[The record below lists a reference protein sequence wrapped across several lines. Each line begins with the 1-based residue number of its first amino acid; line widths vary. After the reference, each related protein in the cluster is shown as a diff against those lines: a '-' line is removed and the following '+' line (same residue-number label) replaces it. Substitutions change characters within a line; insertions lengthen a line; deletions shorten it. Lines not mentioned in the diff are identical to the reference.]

1 MAAVRYDETTGPSGG
16 PTSGA
21 IALRDHWRK
30 VTGLDDEGIYNPRKV
45 RGSKTTWSTHAS
57 GRAVDL
63 KANAHHAR
71 ERQLAEDYI
80 EFLQRHCVALQ
91 VQYLIWNGR
100 SWSPAR
106 GWREYN
112 GVHPHEDHVHAELN
126 IDGGRNV
133 TMAKLDALWARDHA
147 APEPKEDDDVNK
159 LLVLAKIEYAYRVFG
174 RDPAK
179 DPEGLRYWID
189 QVHASDAPEE
199 VETTVV
205 ALLWRDATGK

>member
-1 MAAVRYDETTGPSGG
+1 MAAVRYDKTTGPSGG
-16 PTSGA
+16 PTPGA

-30 VTGLDDEGIYNPRKV
+30 VTGLGDQGIYNPRKV

-63 KANAHHAR
+63 KANAHNAR
-71 ERQLAEDYI
+71 ERQLAEGYI

-126 IDGGRNV
+126 IDGGRSV
-133 TMAKLDALWARDHA
+133 TLAKLDALWARDNQ
-147 APEPKEDDDVNK
+147 PKDDDDVNK
-159 LLVLAKIEYAYRVFG
+159 LLVLAKIEYAYRLFG
-174 RDPAK
+174 REPHTKREA
-179 DPEGLRYWID
+179 EGLRYWID
-189 QVHASDAPEE
+189 QVNASDDPES
-199 VETTVV
+199 VEATVV
-205 ALLWRDATGK
+205 ALLWRDAAK